1 MAQRNE
7 MRAFARDR
15 GIPTLREADAHG
27 VNARGPMLR
36 AADLRG
42 KFIAHRRDRRRV
54 LRRNRAARCM
64 HRNEAAG
71 RRVLRLHPRNRRGD
85 RALGTATGLG
95 THIEEARRRFAA
107 RPRLAGRRALDRQCR
122 QDARWQHLCAA
133 PAWADRETG
142 FGQPN
147 LPRLAALGG
156 DRCNER
162 VAMHRNFEAA
172 AERRAV
178 NRRGAWAT
186 ERGDHRERFRTR
198 TEICIKARVI
208 KRIDFRKIR
217 ARHEHALRRARK
229 HEALR
234 LLGRDLRERRLD
246 LADQPCVK
254 HNHAAARLLR
264 VRLEEEDVDAVA
276 DFVGKHGGKITCRAI
291 DTLPRMLVKH
301 RVAQGLHTGIHTV
314 ELARPEA
321 RNALSRELIAE
332 LGAAIDAVAR
342 DSAARVLILGGEGRS
357 FCAGMDLKA
366 VADDP
371 VAMGEML
378 RALSRVSRAIRR
390 LPIPTIARVQ
400 GAAIGGGCG
409 LMVVCDFAVTHAEA
423 KLGYPEVD
431 LGICPAVVAPWLM
444 KKIGAGAAR
453 AMLLAGGTMSG
464 EEGFRRGLATHLVA
478 EGELAAT
485 AQALAERLAKGG
497 PKALAAT
504 KQWLNELDGSMDDA
518 IAEEAAEISARI
530 IAGDEAQSR
539 LKAAWAKA

>member
-1 MAQRNE
+1 LFFNDVLCILTC
-7 MRAFARDR
+7 FFFV
-15 GIPTLREADAHG
+15 L
-27 VNARGPMLR
+27 PM
-36 AADLRG
+36 
-42 KFIAHRRDRRRV
+42 F
-54 LRRNRAARCM
+54 
-64 HRNEAAG
+64 
-71 RRVLRLHPRNRRGD
+71 
-85 RALGTATGLG
+85 
-95 THIEEARRRFAA
+95 FF
-107 RPRLAGRRALDRQCR
+107 
-122 QDARWQHLCAA
+122 W
-133 PAWADRETG
+133 
-142 FGQPN
+142 
-147 LPRLAALGG
+147 
-156 DRCNER
+156 
-162 VAMHRNFEAA
+162 
-172 AERRAV
+172 
-178 NRRGAWAT
+178 
-186 ERGDHRERFRTR
+186 
-198 TEICIKARVI
+198 
-208 KRIDFRKIR
+208 
-217 ARHEHALRRARK
+217 
-229 HEALR
+229 
-234 LLGRDLRERRLD
+234 
-246 LADQPCVK
+246 
-254 HNHAAARLLR
+254 
-264 VRLEEEDVDAVA
+264 
-276 DFVGKHGGKITCRAI
+276 
-291 DTLPRMLVKH
+291 RMLVKH
-301 RVAQGLHTGIHTV
+301 RVEHGIHTV

-321 RNALSRELIAE
+321 RNALSRELIAA
-332 LGAAIDAVAR
+332 LGQAIDEVAR

-371 VAMGEML
+371 IAMGEML
-378 RALSRVSRAIRR
+378 RALSRASRAIRR

-464 EEGFRRGLATHLVA
+464 EEGFRRGLATHLVT

-539 LKAAWAKA
+539 LRAAWAKA